1 MRIATHAR
9 AHACSLSFLFFSF
22 LRLPLAGA
30 LISGSAGKPYA
41 LRHPVLRAL
50 RKRLGPVGLAILL
63 SLSLCLVVEMPY
75 ARRLWRGSLPP
86 VSSAVASCARRGRRG
101 LEQLRAALPL
111 PAKDAKKNANSH
123 GDAKGHAAAA
133 GAAGAHGADAHA
145 AGGHDDGHAGM
156 MDVITLLATSVLAVP
171 IVSKLPGGSPVLGF
185 LVGGAVV
192 GPSALGLIANVEA
205 VKHIAEIGVVFLLFN
220 IGLELSLERLQAMAK
235 YVFGLG
241 TAQMVATTIAAGAVT
256 MLATG
261 LSAPASLVVGVGLA
275 FSSTAVALQVLGDRG
290 EAASRHGR
298 AAFSVLLLQDLA
310 VVLVFMLVPLL
321 APSGA
326 DGAIKSS
333 VLLAALGTAI
343 VKTGVAI
350 IVIMAAGRVVLRP
363 VYRRIADL
371 GNTEIFAATTLLVA
385 LGTSTLTAA
394 LGLSAALGAFLA
406 GLLLAET
413 EYHLQVESD
422 IAPYR
427 GLLLGLFFMTVGMTI
442 DPALLVAQFVP
453 IAGCIALLVAGKVAI
468 MCLVGPM
475 FGLSFLN
482 AARSGM
488 YLGPGGEFAFVTF
501 GLAQACGLLT
511 LSLCNTLT
519 LVVALSMAV
528 TPSLAG
534 LGAQLRDRL
543 EAGSSDMAALQP
555 AEGEVDDMRGH
566 VIIAG
571 FGRSGQL
578 IATLLSEQLIPFVA
592 LDMRSDRVTAGR
604 ESELPVFFGD
614 AGSPAVLHSV
624 GAARAA
630 CAVVC
635 MDTAGANYRT
645 VYSMGKHYPAVP
657 VYVRAID
664 VADGLKLEKA
674 GATACVPETLEPSL
688 QLAAAV
694 LAQLELP
701 PEDVVT
707 AIDSFRRRNISELR
721 EMASASG
728 TSLGY
733 GASTAA
739 LKAAPA
745 AAVPAAAVAALAAAA
760 AVVGELPPP
769 ADAAAVLG
777 G

>member
-1 MRIATHAR
+1 M
-9 AHACSLSFLFFSF
+9 
-22 LRLPLAGA
+22 
-30 LISGSAGKPYA
+30 ISGSAGKPYA
-41 LRHPVLRAL
+41 LRHPLLLSL
-50 RKRLGPVGLAILL
+50 RKRLGPVGLGVLL
-63 SLSLCLVVEMPY
+63 ALSLCLVVEMPLL
-75 ARRLWRGSLPP
+75 RRLYRGSLPP
-86 VSSAVASCARRGRRG
+86 VSSAVASAARRGKRA
-101 LEQLRAALPL
+101 LEDLRAALPL
-111 PAKDAKKNANSH
+111 PSGEAE
-123 GDAKGHAAAA
+123 
-133 GAAGAHGADAHA
+133 AHGH
-145 AGGHDDGHAGM
+145 HDDGHDAHGHGAGAGM
-156 MDVITLLATSVLAVP
+156 MDVITLLATSVIAVP

-192 GPSALGLIANVEA
+192 GPSALGLIANVET

-290 EAASRHGR
+290 EASSRHGR

-321 APSGA
+321 APTGA
-326 DGAIKSS
+326 DGAINSS
-333 VLLAALGTAI
+333 VLLKALGTAI

-350 IVIMAAGRVVLRP
+350 CVIMAAGRVVLRP

-468 MCLVGPM
+468 MALVGPL

-501 GLAQACGLLT
+501 GLAQGCGLLS

-528 TPSLAG
+528 TPTLAHA
-534 LGAQLRDRL
+534 GAQLRDAL
-543 EAGSSDMAALQP
+543 EARGGGADMAALQP

-571 FGRSGQL
+571 YGRSGQL
-578 IATLLSEQLIPFVA
+578 IAQLLSEQLIPFVA
-592 LDMRSDRVTAGR
+592 LDMRSDRVNAGR

-635 MDTAGANYRT
+635 MDTTGANYRT
-645 VYSMGKHYPAVP
+645 VYSMGKHYPDVP
-657 VYVRAID
+657 VFVRAAD

-694 LAQLELP
+694 LAQLDLP

-707 AIDSFRRRNISELR
+707 AIDAFRRRNISELR
-721 EMASASG
+721 ELATLTG

-733 GASTAA
+733 GALTPPQD
-739 LKAAPA
+739 AAPA
-745 AAVPAAAVAALAAAA
+745 VAPDAAVA
-760 AVVGELPPP
+760 
-769 ADAAAVLG
+769 G